1 MCGVFGVHAPDR
13 DVARL
18 TYFGLF
24 ALQHRGQE
32 SAGIAVSEN
41 GRLTALRDL
50 GLVTQVFD
58 EQKLHGL
65 RGSVGIG
72 HTRYSTT
79 GSSQW
84 SNAQPLV
91 QHGRARTIAIGHNG
105 NLVNES
111 ALREELREAGVT
123 LRATSDS
130 EVIAA
135 MIANDESPL
144 DEAVASAMQ
153 RLEGAYSVVALSQGT
168 LIAFRDPHGFRPLVL
183 GRIHEDWV
191 VASETCALDLV
202 GAEFVREVDRG
213 EAVLIDERGLRSVQ
227 AVEPADP
234 GALCIFEF
242 FYLARPDTQ
251 LAGIEVHGARVRM
264 GEQLA
269 REAPAE
275 ADLVLPIPDSGTPAA
290 IGFSRAL
297 GIPFSEGLIKNRY
310 VGRTFIQPDEELR
323 RQGIR
328 MKFNPL
334 AEVAGKRV
342 VIVDDSIVRGNT
354 TRAIVQM
361 LFDAGAAEVH
371 VRVSA
376 PPVIGQCF
384 YGIDLADPDEMI
396 ASTHS
401 VDEIRE
407 LIGATSL
414 AYISHDGLVAAT
426 RRPESELCRACL
438 TRKYPTAVPAEHA
451 KLRFEEPVFVPRD
464 RSALLARESS

>member
-32 SAGIAVSEN
+32 SAGIAVSDN

-144 DEAVASAMQ
+144 DEAVASAMR

-168 LIAFRDPHGFRPLVL
+168 LIAFRDAHGFRPLVL
-183 GRIHEDWV
+183 GHIHGDYV

-202 GAEFVREVDRG
+202 GAEFVREVERG
-213 EAVLIDERGLRSVQ
+213 EAVLIDESGLRSVR

-264 GEQLA
+264 GERLA
-269 REAPAE
+269 QEAPAD

-401 VDEIRE
+401 VEEIRE

-426 RRPESELCRACL
+426 RRPKSELCRACL
-438 TRKYPTAVPAEHA
+438 TRRYPTAVPAEHA
-451 KLRFEEPVFVPRD
+451 KLRFEEP
-464 RSALLARESS
+464 ARV

>member
-1 MCGVFGVHAPDR
+1 MCGVFGVYAPDR
-13 DVARL
+13 DVSRL

-32 SAGIAVSEN
+32 SAGIAVSEQ

-50 GLVTQVFD
+50 GLVSQVFD

-65 RGSVGIG
+65 RGSVAIG

-91 QHGRARTIAIGHNG
+91 QHGGFRTIALGHNG
-105 NLVNES
+105 NLVNAT
-111 ALREELREAGVT
+111 ALRDELRAGGVT
-123 LRATSDS
+123 LHATSDS

-135 MIANDESPL
+135 LIANDEAPL
-144 DEAVASAMQ
+144 EDAVANAMR
-153 RLEGAYSVVALSQGT
+153 RLDGAYSIVALSEGR
-168 LIAFRDPHGFRPLVL
+168 LIAFRDPYGFRPLVL
-183 GRIHEDWV
+183 GKIHEDWV

-202 GAEFVREVDRG
+202 GAEFVREVERG
-213 EAVLIDERGLRSVQ
+213 EAVFADADGLRSVQ
-227 AVEPADP
+227 AVEPSSG
-234 GALCIFEF
+234 GALCVFEF

-251 LAGIEVHGARVRM
+251 LSGVEVHGARVRM
-264 GEQLA
+264 GERLA
-269 REAPAE
+269 AEAPAE

-310 VGRTFIQPDEELR
+310 VGRTFIQPDQELR

-328 MKFNPL
+328 LKFNPL
-334 AEVAGKRV
+334 AEVAGKRLV
-342 VIVDDSIVRGNT
+342 VVDDSIVRGTT
-354 TRAIVQM
+354 TREIVKM

-396 ASTHS
+396 ASTKT
-401 VDEIRE
+401 VEEIRE
-407 LIGATSL
+407 YIGATSL
-414 AYISHDGLVAAT
+414 AYLSHDGLVEAT
-426 RRPESELCRACL
+426 TRPESELCRACL
-438 TRKYPTAVPAEHA
+438 TREYPTAVPVENA
-451 KLRFEEPVFVPRD
+451 KLRY
-464 RSALLARESS
+464 ESLRA

>member
-18 TYFGLF
+18 AYFGLF

-91 QHGRARTIAIGHNG
+91 QHGSARTIAIGHNG
-105 NLVNES
+105 NLVNET

-123 LRATSDS
+123 LRATTDS

-135 MIANDESPL
+135 MIANDAAPL
-144 DEAVASAMQ
+144 DQAVANTMR
-153 RLEGAYSVVALSQGT
+153 RLEGAYSVVALSENT
-168 LIAFRDPHGFRPLVL
+168 LVAFRDPHGFRPLVL

-213 EAVLIDERGLRSVQ
+213 EAVLIDDNGLRSVR
-227 AVEPADP
+227 AVEPAGS

-264 GEQLA
+264 GERLA
-269 REAPAE
+269 QESPVD

-334 AEVAGKRV
+334 AEVAGKRIV
-342 VIVDDSIVRGNT
+342 VVDDSIVRGNT

-384 YGIDLADPDEMI
+384 YGIDLADPSEMI

-401 VDEIRE
+401 VEEIRE
-407 LIGATSL
+407 AIGATSL
-414 AYISHDGLVAAT
+414 AYISHEGLVAAT

-438 TRKYPTAVPAEHA
+438 TREYPTAVPAEHA
-451 KLRFEEPVFVPRD
+451 KLRFEP
-464 RSALLARESS
+464 ARA